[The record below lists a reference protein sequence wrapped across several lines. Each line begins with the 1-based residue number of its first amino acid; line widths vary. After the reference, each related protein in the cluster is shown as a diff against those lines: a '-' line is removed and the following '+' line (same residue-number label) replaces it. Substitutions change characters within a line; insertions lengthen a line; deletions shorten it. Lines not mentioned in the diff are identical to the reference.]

1 GGSVAR
7 VLFVGRACCDK
18 RVMVGS
24 STDSTGTPTTE
35 HQSVQSSGTA
45 AVVILPI
52 LPDRDRFGALTT
64 IGASSGPV
72 RIDHQDHSSHPTIE
86 RTAATSAAR
95 WLAMQIGRAHV

>member
-1 GGSVAR
+1 MIVTRRTKRRRDSGSPACARGQAGAAGRSGPRARRSAAR
-7 VLFVGRACCDK
+7 VLFVGRACCEK
-18 RVMVGS
+18 RVRVGS

-64 IGASSGPV
+64 IG
-72 RIDHQDHSSHPTIE
+72 
-86 RTAATSAAR
+86 
-95 WLAMQIGRAHV
+95 